1 MLSLKKA
8 YAKIILNTA
17 KEAATRVMA
26 SERKALR
33 FQQDLRATKDEALR
47 MLVRLKQTFD
57 SKECSKDAI
66 VPGPF
71 PAFQTTEA
79 EMASLIQQGRI
90 EELEAQLNEAEDVI
104 AGLRTD
110 LKQVWGALEKV
121 KSNQARPLNGQIKK
135 EDPPSHESAA
145 SEPISPNL
153 LNSGFETVTISDM
166 KNAPLNERVSVE
178 ECCNTTKETEQ
189 VGISLLDNYYANNS
203 DFASILMK
211 IEEPELY
218 RKGFTQRVCAFE
230 RDFLDGEVPPSRDE
244 IDRHS
249 LKKNELISKVSEND
263 EVKCLEPS
271 TMTSDTEMVNSSI
284 GEEVNNRIKISTS
297 QRRKIRFGKAKTTSQ
312 MSGPSPVQVMKLCQ
326 PSSFLSFCNA
336 YSVNRNVKSA
346 ESTCTLLSINTEKG
360 EVHQGKE
367 KEEMKKSRDA
377 AASVR
382 SPSDQLNKHC
392 QPSYVLSHCRTS
404 SYSTNGNVKSSEEGL
419 KINETESKIKPLT
432 RLVPGLTLITRDVD
446 PRLGSANITVNIKAS
461 NESGVV
467 KNVGQKDMELGDE
480 SALVEHEGSAAEKLM
495 NPSSELNL
503 GMVNKP
509 LINANLKDAQ
519 ASEENNGSPSQAA
532 CNRLLRYTF
541 QRKRK
546 KELLSKPEEDI
557 SLENSTAKRR
567 LGENQRDTQKLQN
580 SNLIN
585 DSSRDSRRLAQ
596 VARQLISLS
605 GKRWR

>member
-1 MLSLKKA
+1 MEDDAQKMLSLKKA
-8 YAKIILNTA
+8 YAEIILNTA

-57 SKECSKDAI
+57 SK
-66 VPGPF
+66 
-71 PAFQTTEA
+71 TTEA

-121 KSNQARPLNGQIKK
+121 KSNQAQPLNGQIKK
-135 EDPPSHESAA
+135 APSHESAA
-145 SEPISPNL
+145 SESIRPNL
-153 LNSGFETVTISDM
+153 LNAGFETMTISDM
-166 KNAPLNERVSVE
+166 KNAPLNERISVE

-189 VGISLLDNYYANNS
+189 VLDNYYANKS
-203 DFASILMK
+203 DFASIIMK

-218 RKGFTQRVCAFE
+218 RKGLTQRVCAFE

-249 LKKNELISKVSEND
+249 LKKNELISKVSEKD

-297 QRRKIRFGKAKTTSQ
+297 QRRKIRFGKAKATSW

-326 PSSFLSFCNA
+326 PSSFLSCCNA

-346 ESTCTLLSINTEKG
+346 ESSCTLLSINTEKG
-360 EVHQGKE
+360 EVCQGKG
-367 KEEMKKSRDA
+367 KEEMKIRDA
-377 AASVR
+377 TASVR

-392 QPSYVLSHCRTS
+392 QLSYVLPHCRTS
-404 SYSTNGNVKSSEEGL
+404 SYSTNGNVKTGDEGL

-432 RLVPGLTLITRDVD
+432 RLDPGLTLITRDVD
-446 PRLGSANITVNIKAS
+446 PRSGSANITVHIKAS

-503 GMVNKP
+503 GMVNKS
-509 LINANLKDAQ
+509 LMNANLKDAE
-519 ASEENNGSPSQAA
+519 ASEESNGSPSQAA

-546 KELLSKPEEDI
+546 KEFLSKPEEDI
-557 SLENSTAKRR
+557 SLESSTTKRR
-567 LGENQRDTQKLQN
+567 LGENQSDTQKLQN

-596 VARQLISLS
+596 VARQVGFLPLPITHLIVLKPKIIYRVSS
-605 GKRWR
+605 E